1 VYAGSQGVQWI
12 VLAASEA
19 ACSRRAWAVVPPI
32 AKPVRSAESVRE
44 PGEGRLAWA
53 ELVLGSGV
61 ASVLD
66 LLDEASAESIAVMGK
81 AAGILSVIGFSPFWG
96 RQIMVLPTQM
106 EVVPKILSKD

>member
-1 VYAGSQGVQWI
+1 MLSQYPVHLWSAVYAGSQGAQWI

-53 ELVLGSGV
+53 ELVLGSG
-61 ASVLD
+61 AAPVLA
-66 LLDEASAESIAVMGK
+66 LLGEASAESIAVTGK
-81 AAGILSVIGFSPFWG
+81 AAVILNAIGSPPFG
-96 RQIMVLPTQM
+96 AD
-106 EVVPKILSKD
+106 K

>member
-1 VYAGSQGVQWI
+1 MLSQYPVHLWSAVYAGSQGAQWI

-44 PGEGRLAWA
+44 TGEGRLAWA

-66 LLDEASAESIAVMGK
+66 LLGEASAEGIAVTCK
-81 AAGILSVIGFSPFWG
+81 TSVILNLMGSPPFG
-96 RQIMVLPTQM
+96 A
-106 EVVPKILSKD
+106 EK